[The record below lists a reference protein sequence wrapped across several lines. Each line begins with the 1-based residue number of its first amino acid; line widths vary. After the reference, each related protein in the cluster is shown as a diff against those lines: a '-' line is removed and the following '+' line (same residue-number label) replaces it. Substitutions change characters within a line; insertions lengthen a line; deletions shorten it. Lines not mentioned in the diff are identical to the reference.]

1 MHHRFS
7 NLTLPARRPFKA
19 IGMTLIIKHSLV
31 NLVLG
36 REHKGAVL
44 DDFLVEWKTS
54 DEDYLGRGKLL
65 VLGEYGF

>member
-1 MHHRFS
+1 MHHGFS

-19 IGMTLIIKHSLV
+19 IGVALIIKHGLV

-44 DDFLVEWKTS
+44 DDFLVERETS
-54 DEDYLGRGKLL
+54 DEDYSGRGKLL
-65 VLGEYGF
+65 VFGEYCF